1 MDRGNFRSLLKTLS
15 PARLTRTPDAIGT
28 ERPSPS
34 SLLRSVG
41 RALGLGTSRS
51 GLGLADSLEQR
62 SMLEGSFGT
71 AIVVALNGS
80 GQGNSAG
87 AINPAVP
94 ATNNDFYRFT
104 APTSDF
110 VTVLAD
116 TANEA
121 PASTLDTRVTVYA
134 ADQTT
139 IVSQGANNGTLSRGL
154 ATDGWAG
161 FVAQAGQTYYVVV
174 SSEGTAQGAYTLR
187 VDARTTGFDVGGE
200 TPQDT
205 GIGREAGSPVP
216 APPLPPI
223 TPILGTISRRQEDI
237 VYKYVAPASTLYNS
251 LVTVNAQS
259 TQTANLLRRLD
270 TRLDVYNAQGQ
281 AVSTAKDSD
290 SGRINDAF
298 TTFKANPG
306 DVFYVRVRS
315 DEIANANVNL
325 ATGPFFLVFDGI
337 ATELALNPVTRIFSG
352 AGAFTGFGGPT
363 TPPVP
368 AVPDPVFQT
377 DSYRFRS
384 LGAGTT
390 IITVQPT
397 GLAPVSDPAV
407 RLYDASGTLIAYND
421 NFVGASSQLE
431 VQLEANKTYFIVVDG
446 FEINSQVQYTIDIE
460 SNHTFDP
467 NPETANDDHV
477 NNPIFGGGAVTG
489 AVRREFEK
497 ATMLTWNQARL
508 TLDANQ
514 NPLRDRG
521 YVADAFG
528 TGRIHRS
535 GDTDL
540 FQFIPQVDMLNE
552 HPGDNNDAG
561 TSLFV
566 GGRFAL
572 ADPNTAYP
580 VTSRNLV
587 SWDARDYWYVGPQYD
602 DAAAGVTYGFN
613 NNAATA
619 ATAGPEIYA
628 LFDWDPDPTFN
639 PANGLSDRILMIGGD
654 FDLILPGPFGPLF
667 FRNLIGWAQDPQ
679 TGEWGFVDPIGSAN
693 APVRAFAAFDP
704 VAFDPDGGGAAPQ
717 LPDPSDQVLCV
728 GGDFTNIGGTFDGTA
743 YAPGTAANLLASFDA
758 AAGAWTNRGAGLL
771 GANASVRALTT
782 FDPADPGDLRAASAG
797 PPPLTLVADPY
808 DPPISL
814 IIGGSFT
821 GGITTWDGRANLTPL
836 EYRSPTRPAQP
847 ATVNG
852 VVNALTV
859 MMDNDPDGDA
869 GPDEAQEVLVIAGR
883 FTNAG
888 TQTNVG
894 NIVKF
899 GRPNTNP
906 ATSDPQLEPYN
917 PFLKWEK
924 MVAGGVGTAGGT
936 NLGEIHALRMWDP
949 PDINNGAIAPILVI
963 GGNFDT
969 AEGGAVGNIYA
980 YGNPDPTSDAPG
992 FAFNP
997 FGLGAL
1003 NTGGRQGIIRT
1014 LSTIVGGDVEEPSI
1028 ASNLRT
1034 GNPQDPL
1041 YLGGDFTQV
1050 QLNPAGQPITARGVA
1065 QFSAFRGLAQ
1075 DFFNFSALA
1084 GGVSTD
1090 VDATNPATVPGSVF
1104 ALATFDDGDPFT
1116 WDHHDRRATRLS
1128 ITLQPD
1134 SGAFLDT
1141 WVRVYDSNL
1150 NLVYDFSRPGSNT
1163 ISPPFPDP
1171 AGMVDQSLAAPQ
1183 ADRTLEGIK
1192 LWGGQTYYIE
1202 VSAGPGGANGT
1213 PAFGLGR
1220 YTLQVTADALALDVP
1235 IAPATAGDGVPDE
1248 MNATW
1253 VPEPGEGS
1261 FATAIKIPTTLAT
1274 GDATSIV
1281 NANTPPLHGNS
1292 MRMQKVT
1299 PSLGAAYNMGFDD
1312 GIISTLTDT
1321 DLYYFRAEFTGTA
1334 EIRLA
1339 TLGIP
1344 DTYGEQIGNTFRGD
1358 ATTYSSPLDGALRI
1372 FDNDFQ
1378 QLAYNNDSP
1387 GIVGEFLAFGT
1398 GGTTATYRRTD
1409 PRVVINVESGKQYFI
1424 QVESGQRYKDGSPAA
1439 AAARV
1444 ASLPRETNL
1453 TTATGSYV
1461 VIVNAMAQQDQ
1472 DIENGVSVTDDHVD
1486 GAAAQATVI
1495 PISNAGTGSITGV
1508 INNTPV
1514 KPADTDLMRFIS
1526 PGFGN
1531 MTVRLTT
1538 TDAAFNSVLRLFT
1551 INPGTGT
1558 IDFVADGLPSSG
1570 GLVQTVTTAAQAG
1583 QEFVVLVAGLNGSE
1597 GSYTINVSGIP
1608 FVDDHANFGKWAD
1621 ATDIKLFDFLGSG
1634 SVTGSIEV
1642 TGDVDVFRFQAITY
1656 QRISAS
1662 VTALDASLTAA
1673 ISIYEVSEDPVGN
1686 PVFLRIGDN
1695 ANPNSTRA
1703 ASVLFPV
1710 STERTIDVAPIGAG
1724 PEDRTYPYYYVVV
1737 RGQSPNVGNGR
1748 YRVDLSFTATD
1759 DHPDGSTTL
1768 PFVAPPA
1775 TVYDNAEFSFAT
1787 NVAVDSDTGRGSS
1800 LGTIETLTD
1809 TDLFKFTAPANGEAT
1824 ILISRPAGSIF
1835 RPMLTIVNANAA
1847 IILDQ
1852 GGLPAQAFGEDNA
1865 FFFQATVTI
1874 NVTRGQTYYLIV
1886 QGFEDPGVPN
1896 VETSTLGNF
1905 TVSVN
1910 SSPIDDY
1917 PNIGEFT
1924 LSNTQGV
1931 VAVSPVSGL
1940 GQLGG
1945 SAAGDPSNPRISPS
1959 SDTDLFNF
1967 TARNGGNYSIT
1978 VNPFNSGVGRLAPKI
1993 TLFSAAGVQLQQVLA
2008 TAALQSVTINIAGV
2022 AANTKFYVLVGA
2034 NVPIPTAT
2042 PTGEYNLRIVGPP
2055 ADVGTDPGEIDFTNP
2070 TILPLNPRNGES
2082 CYNDRIDVAGDRDL
2096 FKFRTLAAGKV
2107 YLQLLTPKGSLLG
2120 GSISIQNAANE
2131 TIASRVAFDSDGYA
2145 GVAASVSFNA
2155 AATTDYWVIVDGL
2168 GDSVGTYQLCLKAA
2182 PSRYQLYFPEGFASD
2197 QTREFISIVNPNG
2210 VAANYTVYLRY
2221 ELSDVQT
2228 QISNSTVAAGAR
2240 GGVTI
2245 VDGTNYLSAGV
2256 RKNEPYSVV
2265 IESDQPLGATL
2276 AHYDFGSSIGDS
2288 FTERLSSQ
2296 WNFARVER
2304 DNGNVLD
2311 FVVFYN
2317 PSNFPIDVTLTAY
2330 QNDLPAA
2337 SLTKT
2342 FSGLRR
2348 GGFSLNDIPNF
2359 PGGIFSV
2366 VLTAKATNPANQA
2379 AFEGVAASLSHY
2391 EIGADAAWGLLG
2403 DPDNG
2408 STAGAI
2414 TNFSKGTF
2422 SRSEAIFFNPND
2434 VPVTVS
2440 LTGSYLRSTLPAFS
2454 RTFDV
2459 KAKGQVVLTD
2469 ADFGLINEQ
2478 PVGLRYT
2485 SSLPITVSGANYQQG
2500 DADSSTGATTAGT
2513 RFLFG
2518 DAFMDPILAGSKFF
2532 EYLYLYN
2539 PTASGSSV
2547 AIKLNFTDGTSSTFN
2562 VAVDARGFAEVRLH
2576 QRPELTGRSGPTWFA
2591 IDASSITP
2599 FVMTMTHYDLLL
2611 GGGWATTGVP
2621 LGFVNPV
2628 SRIP

>member
-15 PARLTRTPDAIGT
+15 PARPFRTPDAIGT

-34 SLLRSVG
+34 SLVRSVG
-41 RALGLGTSRS
+41 RALGLGNTRT
-51 GLGLADSLEQR
+51 GLGQAEGLEQR
-62 SMLEGSFGT
+62 SMLEGSFAT
-71 AIVVALNGS
+71 AIVVTLDGA

-110 VTVLAD
+110 VTILAD

-121 PASTLDTRVTVYA
+121 APSTLNTRITVFA

-139 IVSQGANNGTLSRGL
+139 IVAQGVNNGTLSRGV
-154 ATDGWAG
+154 ANDGWAG
-161 FVAQAGQTYYVVV
+161 FLAQAGETYFVVV
-174 SSEGTAQGAYTLR
+174 ASEGTAQGTYTLR
-187 VDARTTGFDVGGE
+187 VDTQTTGFDVGGE

-205 GIGREAGSPVP
+205 GIGRELGAPVP
-216 APPLPPI
+216 APPLQPI
-223 TPILGTISRRQEDI
+223 IPILGTLARRQEDI
-237 VYKYVAPASTLYNS
+237 VYKYVAPAGTLYNS

-281 AVSTAKDSD
+281 AVTTARDSD

-298 TTFKANPG
+298 TAFKANPG
-306 DVFYVRVRS
+306 DTFYIRVRS

-325 ATGPFFLVFDGI
+325 ATGPFFLVFDAI
-337 ATELALNPVTRIFSG
+337 ATEAPLNPVTRIFSG
-352 AGAFTGFGGPT
+352 AGAFTGFGPPT
-363 TPPVP
+363 VPPVP
-368 AVPDPVFQT
+368 GVPNPVFQT
-377 DSYRFRS
+377 DSFQFRS

-407 RLYDASGTLIAYND
+407 RLYDANGTLIAYND

-431 VQLEANKTYFIVVDG
+431 VQLDANKTYYIVVDG
-446 FEINSQVQYTIDIE
+446 FEINSQVQYTLDIE

-467 NPETANDDHV
+467 TPETVNDDHV
-477 NNPIFGGGAVTG
+477 NNPIFGGGPATA

-552 HPGDNNDAG
+552 HGGDNDNVG
-561 TSLFV
+561 TGLFI
-566 GGRFAL
+566 GGQFTL
-572 ADPNTAYP
+572 ANPNTAHP
-580 VTSRNLV
+580 ITSRNLIT
-587 SWDARDYWYVGPQYD
+587 WDAQDYWYVGPQFED
-602 DAAAGVTYGFN
+602 VAAGVTYGFN
-613 NNAATA
+613 DNAATPG
-619 ATAGPEIYA
+619 TAGPEIYA
-628 LFDWDPDPTFN
+628 LFDWDPDPTSN
-639 PANGLSDRILMIGGD
+639 PANGISDRILMIGGD
-654 FDLILPGPFGPLF
+654 FDLILPSPFGPIF

-679 TGEWGFVDPIGSAN
+679 SGEWGFVDPIGSAN
-693 APVRAFAAFDP
+693 APVRAFAVFDP
-704 VAFDPDGGGAAPQ
+704 VAFDPDGGGPAPQ
-717 LPDPSDQVLCV
+717 LPDPSDQVLAV
-728 GGDFTNIGGTFDGTA
+728 GGDFTNIGGTFDGTT
-743 YAPGTAANLLASFDA
+743 YAPGTAANLLASFDVA
-758 AAGAWTNRGAGLL
+758 DGAWTNRGVGLL
-771 GANASVRALTT
+771 GAGASVRALTT
-782 FDPADPGDLRAASAG
+782 FDPADPGDLRTASAG
-797 PPPLTLVADPY
+797 PPPLSQVADPY

-821 GGITTWDGRANLTPL
+821 GGITTWDGRAFLTPL
-836 EYRSPTRPAQP
+836 EYRSPSRPAQP

-859 MMDNDPDGDA
+859 MLDNDPDGDA
-869 GPDEAQEVLVIAGR
+869 GPDEAQDVLVIAGR

-899 GRPNTNP
+899 GRPNTDP
-906 ATSDPQLEPYN
+906 ATSDPELEPYN

-936 NLGEIHALRMWDP
+936 NAGEIHALRMWDP
-949 PDINNGAIAPILVI
+949 PNINNTDIAPILVI

-969 AEGGAVGNIYA
+969 IEGGPVGNLAA
-980 YGNPDPTSDAPG
+980 YGNPDAASTDPG
-992 FAFNP
+992 FVFNP

-1003 NTGGRQGIIRT
+1003 NTGGRQGIVRSLT
-1014 LSTIVGGDVEEPSI
+1014 TIVGGDEQEPSI

-1050 QLNPAGQPITARGVA
+1050 QLDPLGLPITARGVA

-1075 DFFNFSALA
+1075 DFFDFSALA
-1084 GGVSTD
+1084 GGVFTGL
-1090 VDATNPATVPGSVF
+1090 DATDPAAVPGSVF
-1104 ALATFDDGDPFT
+1104 ALTPFDDGNPFA
-1116 WDHHDRRATRLS
+1116 WDRHDRRATRLQ
-1128 ITLQPD
+1128 IVLQPD
-1134 SGAFLDT
+1134 SGAFLNT

-1150 NLVYDFSRPGSNT
+1150 NLVYDFARPGSDT

-1171 AGMVDQSLAAPQ
+1171 AGMIDQSLAAPP
-1183 ADRTLEGIK
+1183 ANAFEGIK
-1192 LWGGQTYYIE
+1192 VWGGQTYYIE

-1220 YTLQVTADALALDVP
+1220 YSLQVTADALPLDLP
-1235 IAPATAGDGVPDE
+1235 IAPATEGDGVPDE
-1248 MNATW
+1248 INATW
-1253 VPEPGEGS
+1253 VPEPIEGD
-1261 FATAIKIPTTLAT
+1261 FAGAIKINTALGT
-1274 GDATSIV
+1274 GDGLNVV
-1281 NANTPPLHGNS
+1281 NSNTPPLKGNS
-1292 MRMQKVT
+1292 FRQQKVN
-1299 PSLGAAYNMGFDD
+1299 PSLGAGYTMGFDD
-1312 GIISTLTDT
+1312 GLISTLTDT

-1344 DTYGEQIGNTFRGD
+1344 DAYGEQIGNTFRGD
-1358 ATTYSSPLDGALRI
+1358 AATYSSPLDGALRI

-1387 GIVGEFLAFGT
+1387 GIVGEFLGFGT
-1398 GGTTATYRRTD
+1398 GGTNATYRRTD
-1409 PRVVINVESGKQYFI
+1409 PRVVFNVEAGKQYFI
-1424 QVESGQRYKDGSPAA
+1424 QVESGQRYQDGAPAD

-1444 ASLPRETNL
+1444 DSIPRETNW

-1461 VIVNAMAQQDQ
+1461 VIVNSMAQQAQ

-1495 PISNAGTGSITGV
+1495 PISNAGTGSLGGV

-1526 PGFGN
+1526 PGFGT
-1531 MTVRLTT
+1531 MTVQLTT

-1558 IDFVADGLPSSG
+1558 IDFVADGLPSAG

-1583 QEFVVLVAGLNGSE
+1583 QEFVVLIAGLNNTE

-1608 FVDDHANFGKWAD
+1608 FVDDHADFGKWVN

-1634 SVTGSIEV
+1634 SVTGSLEV
-1642 TGDVDVFRFQAITY
+1642 TGDVDVFRFKAITY
-1656 QRISAS
+1656 QRISAA

-1673 ISIYEVSEDPVGN
+1673 ISIYEVSEDPIGN
-1686 PVFLRIGDN
+1686 PVLLRIGNN
-1695 ANPNSTRA
+1695 ANPNSTRT

-1737 RGQSPNVGNGR
+1737 RGQSPNIGNGR

-1759 DHPDGSTTL
+1759 DHPDGSTSE

-1775 TVYDNAEFSFAT
+1775 TVYDNAEYSFAT
-1787 NVAVDSDTGRGSS
+1787 NVAVDSSTGRGSAV
-1800 LGTIETLTD
+1800 GTIETLTD
-1809 TDLFKFTAPANGEAT
+1809 SDLFKFTAPANGEAT

-1835 RPMLTIVNANAA
+1835 RPMLTVTDANAA

-1852 GGLPAQAFGEDNA
+1852 GGQPAQAFGEDNT
-1865 FFFQATVTI
+1865 FFFQATITI
-1874 NVTRGQTYYLIV
+1874 NVTRGQTYFFII
-1886 QGFEDPGVPN
+1886 QGFEDVGIPN
-1896 VETSTLGNF
+1896 VESSTLGDF

-1917 PNIGEFT
+1917 PNVGEFT
-1924 LSNTQGV
+1924 LSDTQGV
-1931 VAVSPVSGL
+1931 ISVSQVTGL

-1945 SAAGDPSNPRISPS
+1945 DTAGDPTNPRINPS
-1959 SDTDLFNF
+1959 GDTDLFTF
-1967 TARNGGNYSIT
+1967 TARNAGNYSIT
-1978 VNPFNSGVGRLAPKI
+1978 VNPFNSPVGRLAPRV
-1993 TLFSAAGVQLQQVLA
+1993 TLFSSTGTQLQQVLA
-2008 TAALQSVTINIAGV
+2008 TAALQSVTVNIVGAV
-2022 AANTKFYVLVGA
+2022 ANTKFYIMVAA
-2034 NVPIPTAT
+2034 NTPIPLAT
-2042 PTGEYNLRIVGPP
+2042 NTGEYNLRLVGP
-2055 ADVGTDPGEIDFTNP
+2055 AAEVGTDPGEIDFANP

-2096 FKFRTLAAGKV
+2096 FKFRSLAAGKV
-2107 YLQLLTPKGSLLG
+2107 YLQLLTPLGSLLDA
-2120 GSISIQNAANE
+2120 SISVHNAANE
-2131 TIASRVAFDSDGYA
+2131 TVASRVAFDADGYA
-2145 GVAASVSFNA
+2145 GVAATVSFDASA
-2155 AATTDYWVIVDGL
+2155 AADYWVIIDGL

-2182 PSRYQLYFPEGFASD
+2182 PTQYQLYFPEGFASD

-2228 QISNSTVAAGAR
+2228 VISNSTVAAGAR

-2245 VDGTNYLSAGV
+2245 VDGTNFISAGV
-2256 RKNEPYSVV
+2256 RRNEPYSVV

-2296 WNFARVER
+2296 WNFARAER

-2317 PSNFPIDVTLTAY
+2317 PSNFQVDVTLTAY
-2330 QNDLPAA
+2330 QNDQPAA

-2342 FSGLRR
+2342 FAGLRR

-2359 PGGIFSV
+2359 PTGIFSV
-2366 VLTAKATNPANQA
+2366 VLTAQATNSANQA

-2391 EIGADAAWGLLG
+2391 ELGSDAAWGLLG

-2408 STAGAI
+2408 ATAGAI

-2440 LTGSYLRSTLPAFS
+2440 LTGSYLRSTLPQFS
-2454 RTFDV
+2454 RTFDI

-2485 SSLPITVSGANYQQG
+2485 SSLPITVNGANYQQG

-2562 VAVDARGFAEVRLH
+2562 IALDARGFAEVRLH
-2576 QRPELTGRSGPTWFA
+2576 ERPELTGRTGPTWFA
-2591 IDASSITP
+2591 VDASSINP

>member
-15 PARLTRTPDAIGT
+15 PAHPSRTPDAIGT

-41 RALGLGTSRS
+41 RALGLGNTRS
-51 GLGLADSLEQR
+51 GLGMADTLEQR
-62 SMLEGSFGT
+62 SMLEGSFAT
-71 AIVVALNGS
+71 AIVVTLNGA

-87 AINPAVP
+87 AINPAV
-94 ATNNDFYRFT
+94 ASTNNDFYRFT

-121 PASTLDTRVTVYA
+121 PASALDTRVTVFA

-139 IVSQGANNGTLSRGL
+139 IVAQGVNNGALSRGV
-154 ATDGWAG
+154 ARDGWAG
-161 FVAQAGQTYYVVV
+161 FVAEAGRTYFVVV
-174 SSEGTAQGAYTLR
+174 ASEGTAQGTYTLR
-187 VDARTTGFDVGGE
+187 VDAQTTGFDLGGE
-200 TPQDT
+200 NPQDT
-205 GIGREAGSPVP
+205 GIGRELGAPVP
-216 APPLPPI
+216 DPPSQPI
-223 TPILGTISRRQEDI
+223 VPILGELTRRQEDI

-259 TQTANLLRRLD
+259 TQTADLLRRLD
-270 TRLDVYNAQGQ
+270 TRLDVYTAQGQ
-281 AVSTAKDSD
+281 PITAARDSD

-298 TTFKANPG
+298 TAFKANPG
-306 DVFYVRVRS
+306 EVFYIRVRS

-325 ATGPFFLVFDGI
+325 ATGPFFLVFDAI
-337 ATELALNPVTRIFSG
+337 ATEAVLNPVTRILSG
-352 AGAFTGFGGPT
+352 AGAFTGFGAPT
-363 TPPVP
+363 VPPVP
-368 AVPDPVFQT
+368 GVPNPVFQT

-390 IITVQPT
+390 IITVQPD

-407 RLYDASGTLIAYND
+407 RLYDAQGTLIAYND
-421 NFVGASSQLE
+421 NFVGSSSQLE
-431 VQLEANKTYFIVVDG
+431 VQLEANKTYYIVIDG
-446 FEINSQVQYTIDIE
+446 FEINSQVQYTLDIE

-467 NPETANDDHV
+467 NPETVNDDHAD
-477 NNPIFGGGAVTG
+477 NPIFAGGPITAD
-489 AVRREFEK
+489 VRRQFER
-497 ATMLTWNQARL
+497 ATMLTWNQARP

-540 FQFIPQVDMLNE
+540 FKFIPQVDMLNE
-552 HPGDNNDAG
+552 HAGDNDNVG
-561 TSLFV
+561 TGLFI
-566 GGRFAL
+566 GGQFAL
-572 ADPNTAYP
+572 ANPNTPYP

-587 SWDARDYWYVGPQYD
+587 TWDAQDYWYVGPQF
-602 DAAAGVTYGFN
+602 ATYGFN
-613 NNAATA
+613 DNAATPG
-619 ATAGPEIYA
+619 TAGPEIYA
-628 LFDWDPDPTFN
+628 LFDWDPDPTGN

-654 FDLILPGPFGPLF
+654 FDLTLPSPFGPLF
-667 FRNLIGWAQDPQ
+667 FRNLIGWAQDQQ

-693 APVRAFAAFDP
+693 APVRAFAVFDP
-704 VAFDPDGGGAAPQ
+704 VAFDPDGGGPAPQ
-717 LPDPSDQVLCV
+717 LPDPSAQVLAV
-728 GGDFTNIGGTFDGTA
+728 GGDFTNIGGTFDGTN
-743 YAPGTAANLLASFDA
+743 YAPGTAANLLASFDVA
-758 AAGAWTNRGAGLL
+758 TGAWTNRGVGLAGA
-771 GANASVRALTT
+771 GASVRALTT
-782 FDPADPGDLRAASAG
+782 FDPADPGELRAASAG
-797 PPPLTLVADPY
+797 PPPLSLVADPY

-821 GGITTWDGRANLTPL
+821 GGITTWDGRATLTPL
-836 EYRSPTRPAQP
+836 EFRSPSRPAQP

-859 MMDNDPDGDA
+859 IADNDPDGDA
-869 GPDEAQEVLVIAGR
+869 GPDEAQDVLVIAGR

-888 TQTNVG
+888 TLNDVG

-899 GRPNTNP
+899 GRPNTDP

-917 PFLKWEK
+917 PFLKWER
-924 MVAGGVGTAGGT
+924 MQAGGVGTAGGT
-936 NLGEIHALRMWDP
+936 NAGEIHALRLWDP
-949 PDINNGAIAPILVI
+949 PDINNTEIAPILVI

-969 AEGGAVGNIYA
+969 IEGAPVGNLAA
-980 YGNPDPTSDAPG
+980 YGNPDPASTDPG
-992 FAFNP
+992 FVFNL

-1003 NTGGRQGIIRT
+1003 NTGGRQGIVRSLAT
-1014 LSTIVGGDVEEPSI
+1014 VVGGDEQEPSI

-1050 QLNPAGQPITARGVA
+1050 QLNPLGQPITARGVA
-1065 QFSAFRGLAQ
+1065 QFSAFRGLTQ
-1075 DFFNFSALA
+1075 DFFNFSTLA
-1084 GGVSTD
+1084 GGISTD
-1090 VDATNPATVPGSVF
+1090 VDATDPATVPGSVF
-1104 ALATFDDGDPFT
+1104 ALAPFDDGNPFA
-1116 WDHHDRRATRLS
+1116 WDRHDRRATRLQ
-1128 ITLQPD
+1128 IVLQPD
-1134 SGAFLDT
+1134 SGSFLNM
-1141 WVRVYDSNL
+1141 WVRVYDSNF
-1150 NLVYDFSRPGSNT
+1150 NLVYDFARPGSNT
-1163 ISPPFPDP
+1163 IGPPFPDP
-1171 AGMVDQSLAAPQ
+1171 AGMIDQSLSAPPQ
-1183 ADRTLEGIK
+1183 NELEGIK
-1192 LWGGQTYYIE
+1192 VWGGQTYYIE

-1220 YTLQVTADALALDVP
+1220 YSMQVTADAVPLDVP
-1235 IAPATAGDGVPDE
+1235 IAPATEGDGVPDE
-1248 MNATW
+1248 INATW
-1253 VPEPGEGS
+1253 VPEPIEGD
-1261 FATAIKIPTTLAT
+1261 FAGAIKINTGLAN
-1274 GDATSIV
+1274 GDGTNIV
-1281 NANTPPLHGNS
+1281 NSNTPPLKGNS
-1292 MRMQKVT
+1292 FRLQKT
-1299 PSLGAAYNMGFDD
+1299 NPSLGAGYRMGFDD

-1344 DTYGEQIGNTFRGD
+1344 DTYGEQLGNAFRGD

-1378 QLAYNNDSP
+1378 QLAFNNDAA
-1387 GIVGEFLAFGT
+1387 GIVGEFLGFGT
-1398 GGTTATYRRTD
+1398 GSVNATYRRTD
-1409 PRVVINVESGKQYFI
+1409 PRVVVNVEAGKQYFI
-1424 QVESGQRYKDGSPAA
+1424 QVESGQRYQNGAPADP
-1439 AAARV
+1439 AARV
-1444 ASLPRETNL
+1444 DSLPRETDWG
-1453 TTATGSYV
+1453 TATGSYV
-1461 VIVNAMAQQDQ
+1461 VVVNAMAQQVQ

-1486 GAAAQATVI
+1486 GPVGPGSVALATVI
-1495 PISNAGTGSITGV
+1495 PVANNGTGTLPGI
-1508 INNTPV
+1508 INNTPF
-1514 KPADTDLMRFIS
+1514 KPFDTDLMRFIS
-1526 PGFGN
+1526 PGAGN
-1531 MTVRLTT
+1531 MTVQLFTPATT
-1538 TDAAFNSVLRLFT
+1538 FNSVLRLFT
-1551 INPGTGT
+1551 INAGTGT
-1558 IDFVADGLPSSG
+1558 IDFVADGLPSQG
-1570 GLVQTVTTAAQAG
+1570 GQLQTIVTAAQAG
-1583 QEFVVLVAGLNGSE
+1583 QEFVVLVAGLNNTE
-1597 GSYTINVSGIP
+1597 GSYNVIVTGIP
-1608 FVDDHANFGKWAD
+1608 FVDDHADFGKWVN
-1621 ATDIKLFDFLGSG
+1621 ATDLKLFDFLGSG
-1634 SVTGSIEV
+1634 SATGSIEV
-1642 TGDVDVFRFQAITY
+1642 TGDVDVFRFKAITY
-1656 QRISAS
+1656 QRITAA
-1662 VTALDASLTAA
+1662 VTALDASLVAA

-1686 PVFLRIGDN
+1686 PVLLRIGNN
-1695 ANPNSTRA
+1695 ANPNSTPT

-1710 STERTIDVAPIGAG
+1710 STERTIDVAPVGPGA
-1724 PEDRTYPYYYVVV
+1724 EDRTYPYYYIVVK
-1737 RGQSPNVGNGR
+1737 GQSPNVGNGR

-1759 DHPDGSTTL
+1759 DHADGSTSE

-1787 NVAVDSDTGRGSS
+1787 NIPVVTDTGRGTSA
-1800 LGTIETLTD
+1800 GTIETLTD
-1809 TDLFKFTAPANGEAT
+1809 SDLFKFTAPASGEAT
-1824 ILISRPAGSIF
+1824 IIISRPVGSIF
-1835 RPMLTIVNANAA
+1835 RPMLTVVNANAG
-1847 IILDQ
+1847 IILGQD
-1852 GGLPAQAFGEDNA
+1852 GLPAQAFGEDNT
-1865 FFFQATVTI
+1865 FFFQASVTI
-1874 NVTRGQTYYLIV
+1874 NVTRGQTFFFIV
-1886 QGFEDPGVPN
+1886 QGWEDPGIPN
-1896 VETSTLGNF
+1896 VESSTLGDF
-1905 TVSVN
+1905 TVSIN

-1917 PNIGEFT
+1917 PNIGEFS
-1924 LSNTQGV
+1924 LSDTQASI
-1931 VAVSPVSGL
+1931 AVSQVSGL

-1945 SAAGDPSNPRISPS
+1945 DTAGDPTNPRISPS
-1959 SDTDLFNF
+1959 GDTDLFNF
-1967 TARNGGNYSIT
+1967 TARNAGNYAIT
-1978 VNPFNSGVGRLAPKI
+1978 VNPFNSPVGRLAPKV
-1993 TLFSAAGVQLQQVLA
+1993 TLFSAAGTQLQQVLA

-2022 AANTKFYVLVGA
+2022 AANTKFYIMVGA

-2042 PTGEYNLRIVGPP
+2042 NTGEYNLRLTGPA
-2055 ADVGTDPGEIDFTNP
+2055 ADVGTDPGEIDFANP
-2070 TILPLNPRNGES
+2070 TTLALNPRNGES
-2082 CYNDRIDVAGDRDL
+2082 CINDRIDVAGDRDL
-2096 FKFRTLAAGKV
+2096 FKFRTLASGKV
-2107 YLQLLTPKGSLLG
+2107 FLQLLTPLGSLLDA
-2120 GSISIQNAANE
+2120 SISVHNAANE
-2131 TIASRVAFDSDGYA
+2131 TIASRVAFDADGYA
-2145 GVAASVSFNA
+2145 GVAATVSFDA
-2155 AATTDYWVIVDGL
+2155 AAATDYWVIIDGL

-2182 PSRYQLYFPEGFASD
+2182 PTRYQLYFPEGFASD

-2228 QISNSTVAAGAR
+2228 EISNSTVASGAR

-2245 VDGTNYLSAGV
+2245 VDGTNYISAGV

-2296 WNFARVER
+2296 WNFARAER

-2330 QNDLPAA
+2330 QNDQPAA

-2342 FSGLRR
+2342 FAGLRR

-2359 PGGIFSV
+2359 PSGIFSV
-2366 VLTAKATNPANQA
+2366 VLTAQATNPANQA

-2391 EIGADAAWGLLG
+2391 ELGADAAWGLLG

-2408 STAGAI
+2408 ATAGAL
-2414 TNFSKGTF
+2414 TNFSKGSF

-2440 LTGSYLRSTLPAFS
+2440 LTGSYLRSTLPQLS

-2485 SSLPITVSGANYQQG
+2485 SSLPITVNGANYQQG

-2562 VAVDARGFAEVRLH
+2562 VALDARGFAEVRLH
-2576 QRPELTGRSGPTWFA
+2576 ERVELTGRTGPTWFA
-2591 IDASSITP
+2591 VDASSINP